1 MQSSMNCVNCL
12 SGGKDS
18 SRLSGEWL
26 ATVFSRSGKSL
37 SLVSLVPLH
46 RVSRWT
52 MSSVGVCAGAVGLS
66 ARVMCKVMKVFDSL
80 RLLSKIVC
88 LTCLSKIV

>member
-1 MQSSMNCVNCL
+1 MQSSINCVNCV

-18 SRLSGEWL
+18 SMLSGEWL

-52 MSSVGVCAGAVGLS
+52 MSSVGVCEGAVRSLHRGQCPCH
-66 ARVMCKVMKVFDSL
+66 VQGDSSRDSPL
-80 RLLSKIVC
+80 PASLC
-88 LTCLSKIV
+88 GGEQ